1 MKHRPA
7 KAHRLRRFL
16 LYGVTAVV
24 VTAAVLLSLARL
36 FISDVHTYRYDV
48 EQIASAF
55 LGHPV
60 RIDSL
65 DARFEGLTPTLVFRG
80 VRMLDKRGR
89 RELAGFREARLSIAV
104 WDSLMAE
111 RVVPARFVIEGID
124 LVVTRQKDGRI
135 RLQGIDLK
143 TLKPRR
149 VDPEAAAE
157 LGEWLFRR
165 SKLAIRNSSI
175 VWQDYRRGGA
185 RRHFRNVDVELI
197 NQGDRHHLRA
207 EVSLPKL
214 LGHRFVFALSV
225 RGDMRLPS
233 TWVGRMYLEG
243 RGINLPEWGDF
254 LQLEKA
260 SLRRGAADVRVWTAF
275 DRGRLRR
282 LSGDLTLA
290 GLLLEGDFLR
300 APLVVD
306 LIGGLFDWRA
316 REAGWDLAVDR
327 LRFIS
332 GRSVWPASRLS
343 LRQRQPRGAS
353 RGTLSLV
360 AEYLR
365 LEDLAALLIQTR
377 LLPASL
383 QAWMAQAAPSGDVRD
398 LALRLPWPRWK
409 PGDPLWV
416 QARLDQLAMAPD
428 GRLPGLAGFSG
439 QLWSDAE
446 HGYLRIDGRQMRLRL
461 PRLFRAPLT
470 LSRAE
475 GRIRWRRL
483 DEARWQVDAPRL
495 RVDTPDIQTRSR
507 FLLQLEAGNR
517 PWLDLQT
524 RFADG
529 DGSQVSTYLPVG
541 IMQPRLIRWL
551 DESLRQGH
559 VRAGGAV
566 VRGRLGRFR
575 DLLRDGQFRVD
586 FDVEDLT
593 LRYAEGWPALTG
605 ARAAAR
611 FTRQGIGI
619 DVQSARIFQSR
630 VGPAQ
635 VRIPR
640 YHQPLLKVSGRLQGP
655 FADVARFMAESPL
668 ADEATPVLRE
678 MRISG
683 NYRGRL
689 NLDLP
694 LIPERMQRDGDW
706 QGELQLENVA
716 IGMYDGK
723 VDVSGLQGQL
733 RFDRNGE
740 TARDLR
746 GRIFGSP
753 AVFDVF
759 SRPLDGGRQT
769 SIVARAELD
778 SAMLLERLDLRPD
791 GRVQGRSAWQGV
803 FRFGRDAEGRPLPS
817 VLQVTSD
824 LVGVA
829 LRLPSPLAKP
839 AGEPRQ
845 LGAELT
851 FARGHRVDVAFRY
864 ADVLNGVVRHG
875 PQGIERAALHFGP
888 PREVA
893 MPPSPKIVL
902 SGRLPGVRLPEW
914 TAAWNDLV
922 PPGRSETAPLPWQL
936 DLEALELLAM
946 DAAGAGEPPAPER
959 FPPVEGTIRQF
970 RYGGKEL
977 GLVALRSQPVRRGL
991 RIDWLDINGPF
1002 LQVHLAGT
1010 WKRTLL
1016 GHRSRI
1022 ELTVSSANLGQAL
1035 ARLKAPRVIED
1046 GILHLNARL
1055 QWPGALYQPDPAT
1068 LDGRLRL
1075 KLTNGSFT
1083 SIDPGP
1089 ARLLGLLNLSMIPR
1103 LLGGDAR
1110 KGFNFDDVD
1119 GRFDLNEGDMRI
1131 AELTIRGPLAQIEVQ
1146 GHVQLADGRIDQ
1158 RVTVIP
1164 NVGGSLPVATGLAF
1178 GLQVGALVALLDQ
1191 LVGKE
1196 LNKAGAREYRVTG
1209 TLDKPIVT
1217 RLDKPAS
1224 PAVEEDEEG

>member
-1 MKHRPA
+1 MKHHPA

-36 FISDVHTYRYDV
+36 FIADVHTYRYDV

-65 DARFEGLTPTLVFRG
+65 DARFEGITPTLVFKG

-111 RVVPARFVIEGID
+111 RVVPSRFVIEGID

-185 RRHFRNVDVELI
+185 RRRFRNVDVELI

-225 RGDMRLPS
+225 EGDMRLPS
-233 TWVGRMYLEG
+233 SWVGRMYLEG

-260 SLRRGAADVRVWTAF
+260 SLRRGAADVRIWTAF

-306 LIGGLFDWRA
+306 LIGGLFDWRG
-316 REAGWDLAVDR
+316 RDDGWDLAVDR

-343 LRQRQPRGAS
+343 LRQRQPRGQS
-353 RGTLSLV
+353 RGRLSLN

-377 LLPASL
+377 LLPERVWT
-383 QAWMAQAAPSGDVRD
+383 WMASAEPSGDVRD
-398 LALRLPWPRWK
+398 LALTLPWPNWK
-409 PGDPLWV
+409 PGDALAL
-416 QARLDQLAMAPD
+416 QARFGQLAMAPA
-428 GRLPGLAGFSG
+428 GKIPGLYGLSG

-446 HGYLRIDGRQMRLRL
+446 HGYLALAGRQMRLNL
-461 PRLFRAPLT
+461 PRLFRAPLA
-470 LSRAE
+470 LNRVE
-475 GRIRWRRL
+475 GRIRWQRL
-483 DEARWQVDAPRL
+483 NEAVWQVSGSRL
-495 RVDTPDIQTRSR
+495 WVDTPDIQTRSR
-507 FLLQLEAGNR
+507 FLLQLEANNK

-541 IMQPRLIRWL
+541 IMKPRLVRWL
-551 DESLRQGH
+551 DESIRQGH
-559 VRAGGAV
+559 VVSGGAV
-566 VRGRLGRFR
+566 IRGRLGRFR
-575 DLLRDGQFRVD
+575 DLLHEGQFRVD
-586 FDVEDLT
+586 FAAEDVT
-593 LRYAEGWPALTG
+593 LRYARGWPALSQ
-605 ARAAAR
+605 ARATAH
-611 FTRQGIGI
+611 FTRQGIDI
-619 DVQSARIFQSR
+619 EVPSARLFHSR
-630 VGPAQ
+630 VGPAR

-640 YHQPLLKVSGRLQGP
+640 YHEPTLTVSGRLQGP
-655 FADVARFMAESPL
+655 FADVARFMTESPL
-668 ADEATPVLRE
+668 AGEAAPVVRE
-678 MRISG
+678 MRITG

-694 LIPERMQRDGDW
+694 LQPKRMKHDGDW
-706 QGELQLENVA
+706 QGELQLENV
-716 IGMYDGK
+716 GVDMYGGK
-723 VDVSGLQGQL
+723 VDVSALQGRL
-733 RFDRNGE
+733 HFDRNGE
-740 TARDLR
+740 TARNLH
-746 GRIFGSP
+746 GRIYGSP

-778 SAMLLERLDLRPD
+778 SATLLKRLELRP
-791 GRVQGRSAWQGV
+791 GNRVKGRSAWQGV
-803 FRFGRDAEGRPLPS
+803 FRFGRDGQGRPRPP
-817 VLQVTSD
+817 VLQVASD
-824 LVGVA
+824 LVGVE
-829 LRLPSPLAKP
+829 LRLPPPLAK
-839 AGEPRQ
+839 AADAKRH
-845 LGAELT
+845 LGLELT
-851 FARGHRVDVAFRY
+851 FAQRRRVDVAFRY
-864 ADVLNGVVRHG
+864 GEALCGVVRHG
-875 PQGIERAALHFGP
+875 RQGVERAALHFGDQ
-888 PREVA
+888 REVA
-893 MPPSPKIVL
+893 MPPASRIVL
-902 SGRLPGVRLPEW
+902 SGRLQGVRLPEW
-914 TAAWNDLV
+914 IAAWNDLV
-922 PPGRSETAPLPWQL
+922 PGGKRRTAPLPWQL
-936 DLEALELLAM
+936 DLDALELLALD
-946 DAAGAGEPPAPER
+946 DAAAGEPPAPER
-959 FPPVEGTIRQF
+959 FPPVEGTIRRF
-970 RYGGKEL
+970 RYAGKAV
-977 GLVALRSQPVRRGL
+977 GLIALRSQPIRRGL
-991 RIDWLDINGPF
+991 RLDWLDINGPS
-1002 LQVHLAGT
+1002 LQAHLAGS

-1022 ELTVSSANLGQAL
+1022 ELTLSSANLGQAL

-1046 GILHLNARL
+1046 GILHLNAQL
-1055 QWPGALYQPDPAT
+1055 QWPGALYQPDPAR
-1068 LDGRLRL
+1068 LDGKLRL

-1083 SIDPGP
+1083 GIDPGP

-1103 LLGGDAR
+1103 LLGGGNR

-1119 GRFDLNEGDMRI
+1119 GRFELNEGDMRI
-1131 AELTIRGPLAQIEVQ
+1131 AELVIRGPLAQIEVK

-1196 LNKAGAREYRVTG
+1196 LNRAGAREYHVTG

-1217 RLDKPAS
+1217 RTDKPA
-1224 PAVEEDEEG
+1224 PAAVEEDEEG